1 MAELWKPL
9 ALPRRAC
16 GRLLVGRRN
25 TRKKCF
31 SHRSTQV
38 RVRCRGKLG
47 LHTLTGANEGTDM
60 GKTPEKKSSGKKAP
74 FGTTKGAFGKE
85 GKGGKG
91 RGGRPLGKM
100 VSTSAP
106 PLFSGGT

>member
-1 MAELWKPL
+1 
-9 ALPRRAC
+9 
-16 GRLLVGRRN
+16 
-25 TRKKCF
+25 
-31 SHRSTQV
+31 
-38 RVRCRGKLG
+38 
-47 LHTLTGANEGTDM
+47 M

-100 VSTSAP
+100 VGTAAP

>member
-1 MAELWKPL
+1 
-9 ALPRRAC
+9 
-16 GRLLVGRRN
+16 LV
-25 TRKKCF
+25 
-31 SHRSTQV
+31 
-38 RVRCRGKLG
+38 